1 MASTLDGLGYYMVAS
16 DGGIFA
22 FGDAT
27 FHGSTGGSPLNAPIV
42 GMAVAPG
49 NATQI
54 TPNTPTGISCPTPSW
69 CMVVDGSGYAINY
82 ANGTWSAPKFIDP
95 VENPALDSE
104 FDGVSCPTTT
114 WCMAVSY
121 LTGYTIY
128 DNGTWSTPRFP
139 SNHSN
144 PDFSGVSCTSS
155 TFCAI
160 SGVHGG
166 AYTYT
171 GSASFGLK
179 DTTVAGGSQSSTPIS
194 CVKGSGSNQ
203 WCMQVD
209 NGGTYSMSSDAQLGA
224 GASWSAAAS
233 VAGSTDELAVSC
245 AATTSCKAVGAD
257 TGMAY
262 SWNGSGWTSDGNPD
276 ASTTFDDL
284 EGVSCA
290 TTSRCAAVDFD
301 GNVLYASGST
311 WTPPIPFDGN
321 GAPVTLSCPTTTSC
335 TAIDS
340 SGYAYRLV
348 PPQS

>member
-1 MASTLDGLGYYMVAS
+1 VAS

-22 FGDAT
+22 FGDST
-27 FHGSTGGSPLNAPIV
+27 FHGSTGSLTLNAPIV
-42 GMAVAPG
+42 GMAVSPG
-49 NATQI
+49 NDTLI
-54 TPNTPTGISCPTPSW
+54 TPNTPTGISCPTASW

-82 ANGTWSAPKFIDP
+82 SNGTWSAPKFIDP
-95 VENPALDSE
+95 VESPSLDSE

-114 WCMAVSY
+114 WCLAVSY

-128 DNGTWSTPRFP
+128 NNGTWSTPRFP

-171 GSASFGLK
+171 GSANFGY
-179 DTTVAGGSQSSTPIS
+179 DDNTVAGGSQSSTPIS
-194 CVKGSGSNQ
+194 CVKEPYSASQ
-203 WCMQVD
+203 FCMQVD
-209 NGGTYSMSSDAQLGA
+209 NGGTYSYTTNG
-224 GASWSAAAS
+224 GASWSSPAA
-233 VAGSTDELAVSC
+233 VDGSTDELSVSC
-245 AATTSCKAVGAD
+245 ASTTSCKAVGVD

-276 ASTTFDDL
+276 SSTTFDDL
-284 EGVSCA
+284 EGVSCVPGG
-290 TTSRCAAVDFD
+290 TLCGAVDFD
-301 GNVLYASGST
+301 GNVLYASHST
-311 WTPPIPFDGN
+311 WTAPIPFDAN
-321 GAPVTLSCPTTTSC
+321 GAPITLSCPSITSC

-340 SGYAYRLV
+340 AGYAYRLY
-348 PPQS
+348 PAS